1 MRRLQHC
8 GVLLSLADDLAAESE
23 RDNEIAQLRAALVVA
38 QRAARKKQIATEE
51 LVAAVY
57 QAAHDAALARGPAPK
72 INLPASD
79 KGRGKEEVALLH
91 LTDWQLGKQT
101 VSFDIATCHKRIM
114 EATQKAV
121 ELTEIQR
128 AHHPVRV
135 CHVMLGGDMLEG
147 VGIFPGQA
155 FEVEAAAFEQVLST
169 AKLIEAVVR
178 FLLEQFETVVV
189 DEEIGNHGRLG
200 RKGDHPHGDN
210 LDRMAYTLA
219 RRAVGDDKRLTW
231 NPFAGGLGTHV
242 RIGAYTA
249 LLVHG
254 DEFKSFGGN
263 TPAFGILRKCNA
275 WATGVVA
282 PFHDVYIGHFHTPMT
297 LTLANAGRAFVTGSP
312 ESDNEYA
319 KEFVAA
325 VGKPS
330 QRLHFVDPHR
340 GRITAEYLL
349 WLD

>member
-1 MRRLQHC
+1 M
-8 GVLLSLADDLAAESE
+8 GLADAVVEAQHETELVELRQALA
-23 RDNEIAQLRAALVVA
+23 RA
-38 QRAARKKQIATEE
+38 QRAAAKKQVATEE

-57 QAAHDAALARGPAPK
+57 QASRDAFLAHGPAPK
-72 INLPASD
+72 ITAPKVDRRSSRA
-79 KGRGKEEVALLH
+79 EVALLH
-91 LTDWQLGKQT
+91 LTDWQLGKRT
-101 VSFDIATCHKRIM
+101 STFNIDTCRKRVM
-114 EATQKAV
+114 LAAQRTV

-128 AHHPVRV
+128 AHHPINECRL
-135 CHVMLGGDMLEG
+135 MLGGDMIEG

-155 FEVEAAAFEQVLST
+155 FEVEAAGFEQVV
-169 AKLIEAVVR
+169 ACAALIEAVVAY
-178 FLLEQFETVVV
+178 LLEHFTTVIVE
-189 DEEIGNHGRLG
+189 EEIGNHGRLG

-210 LDRMAYTLA
+210 LDRMTYTLA
-219 RRAVGDDKRLTW
+219 RARFDNKRLNW
-231 NPFAGGLGTHV
+231 RPFAGGLGTHV
-242 RIGAYTA
+242 TIGNYVA

-275 WATGVVA
+275 WASGVVE
-282 PFHDVYIGHFHTPMT
+282 PFNDVYIGHFHTPMA

-330 QRLHFVDPHR
+330 QRLHFVAPDL
-340 GRITAEYLL
+340 GRVTAEYTL
-349 WLD
+349 WLA